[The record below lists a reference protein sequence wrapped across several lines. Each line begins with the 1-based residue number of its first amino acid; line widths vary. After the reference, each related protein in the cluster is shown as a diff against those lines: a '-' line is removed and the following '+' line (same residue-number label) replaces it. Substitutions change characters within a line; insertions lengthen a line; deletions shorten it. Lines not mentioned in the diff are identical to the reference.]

1 MVSESLMD
9 TVTDALLQARA
20 RVVHDLAACGL
31 DTAACVSVVDAAVS
45 ARRWWADEWPDGEQ
59 FLTCLVAQDVQE
71 ALLDSTGRWPSC
83 RADHTD
89 DDAGLLAHPVRVL
102 AEVGCHPQLVLGY
115 VVVARVGDL
124 GQR

>member
-1 MVSESLMD
+1 MD

-31 DTAACVSVVDAAVS
+31 DTAACVSVVDEAVS
-45 ARRWWADEWPDGEQ
+45 SRRWWADEWPEGAQ

-71 ALLDSTGRWPSC
+71 ALLDSSGRWPLC
-83 RADHTD
+83 RADHTGD
-89 DDAGLLAHPVRVL
+89 DDVPEHELRVT
-102 AEVGCHPQLVLGY
+102 PDLGEDPHWMCEESG

-124 GQR
+124 ARAASAG